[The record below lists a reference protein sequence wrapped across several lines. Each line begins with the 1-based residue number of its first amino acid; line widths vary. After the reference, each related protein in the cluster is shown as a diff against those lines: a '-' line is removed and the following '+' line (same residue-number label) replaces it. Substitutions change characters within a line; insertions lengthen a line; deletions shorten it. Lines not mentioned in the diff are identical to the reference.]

1 MRKQANRKV
10 PQKRM
15 CLRSLRKK
23 TEHGMGAFGSAC
35 VRTALV
41 LSLAAGGLALPSAAF
56 PVMAETAADISES
69 ASGNVTD
76 QSDSLDAAV
85 WTDTSVTSV
94 DYNNL
99 EQLVQNNRSL
109 KNALDNYTSS
119 RETYENML
127 KILED
132 ERVDDLQRNG
142 DYMKFMQ
149 EKYED
154 DAEAK
159 ATYKMNASM
168 LNMSISQITKQLES
182 QESKTQT
189 TSRQKTIDS
198 YVLTAQ
204 SLMRTYN
211 QMNTKAQ
218 AEEKNYQA
226 AQSSYQAAMKKQSAG
241 MATAADVMAASDTMQ
256 SAKNRYESY
265 RQQAS
270 NARFNLLSA
279 LGLDTGADIAIGSVP
294 LPELAAIEAVDFN
307 SDMEQA
313 IGNSSSVQNARH
325 QSAGTATE
333 ISVKSDQESQAEG
346 TVRSRM
352 QSLYDQLK
360 AAKLQYDGAEA
371 AYQSASITY
380 ASLQKKQQA
389 GMLNQSD
396 YLQGV
401 ADYYSALDA
410 KETGVV
416 NLNQA
421 WETYNWTVKG
431 VS

>member
-23 TEHGMGAFGSAC
+23 AEYGRDIFGSAC
-35 VRTALV
+35 VRAALV
-41 LSLAAGGLALPSAAF
+41 LSLAAGALTLPSAAF
-56 PVMAETAADISES
+56 PVMAETAADVSES
-69 ASGNVTD
+69 VSGNVED
-76 QSDSLDAAV
+76 QSDSLETAVQTDA
-85 WTDTSVTSV
+85 SVTSV

-127 KILED
+127 KTLED
-132 ERVDDLQRNG
+132 ER

-182 QESKTQT
+182 QESKIQT

-226 AQSSYQAAMKKQSAG
+226 AQSSYQAVLKKQSAG
-241 MATAADVMAASDTMQ
+241 MATAADVMTASDTMQ

-279 LGLDTGADIAIGSVP
+279 LGLDTSADIAIGSVP
-294 LPELAAIEAVDFN
+294 LPDLSAIDVVDFN
-307 SDMEQA
+307 TDVEQA
-313 IGNSSSVQNARH
+313 VGNSSSVQNARH

-352 QSLYDQLK
+352 QSLYEQLK
-360 AAKLQYDGAEA
+360 AAKLQYEGAEA

-389 GMLNQSD
+389 GMLSQSD

-401 ADYYSALDA
+401 VDYYSALDA
-410 KETGVV
+410 KETAVV

>member
-1 MRKQANRKV
+1 MRKQADRKV

-41 LSLAAGGLALPSAAF
+41 LSLAAGALALPSAAF
-56 PVMAETAADISES
+56 PVMAETAADVSES

-76 QSDSLDAAV
+76 QTDSLDAADQ
-85 WTDTSVTSV
+85 TDTSVTCV

-99 EQLVQNNRSL
+99 EQLVQNNRNL

-127 KILED
+127 KTLED
-132 ERVDDLQRNG
+132 ER

-182 QESKTQT
+182 QESKIQT

-226 AQSSYQAAMKKQSAG
+226 AQSSYQAVLKKQSAG
-241 MATAADVMAASDTMQ
+241 MATAADVMTASDTMQ

-279 LGLDTGADIAIGSVP
+279 LGLDTSADIAIGSVP
-294 LPELAAIEAVDFN
+294 LPDLSAIDVVDFN
-307 SDMEQA
+307 THVEQA
-313 IGNSSSVQNARH
+313 VGNSSSVQNARH
-325 QSAGTATE
+325 QIAGTATE

-352 QSLYDQLK
+352 QSLYEQLK
-360 AAKLQYDGAEA
+360 AAKLQYEGAEA

-389 GMLNQSD
+389 GMLSQSD

-401 ADYYSALDA
+401 VDYYSALDA
-410 KETGVV
+410 KETAVV

>member
-1 MRKQANRKV
+1 MRKQADRKV

-41 LSLAAGGLALPSAAF
+41 LSLAAGALALPSAAF
-56 PVMAETAADISES
+56 PVMAETAADVSES
-69 ASGNVTD
+69 ASGNVAD
-76 QSDSLDAAV
+76 QSDSLETAVQTDA
-85 WTDTSVTSV
+85 SVTSV

-99 EQLVQNNRSL
+99 EQLVQNNRNL

-127 KILED
+127 KTLED
-132 ERVDDLQRNG
+132 ER

-182 QESKTQT
+182 QESKIQT

-226 AQSSYQAAMKKQSAG
+226 AQSSYQAALKKQSAG

-279 LGLDTGADIAIGSVP
+279 LGLDTSVGIAIGSVP
-294 LPELAAIEAVDFN
+294 LPDLAAIEAVDFN

-389 GMLNQSD
+389 GMLSQSD

-410 KETGVV
+410 KGDRSGQSESGVGNV
-416 NLNQA
+416 
-421 WETYNWTVKG
+421 
-431 VS
+431 

>member
-1 MRKQANRKV
+1 MRKQTNRKV
-10 PQKRM
+10 PQRRM

-23 TEHGMGAFGSAC
+23 AEYGRDIFGSAC
-35 VRTALV
+35 VRAALV
-41 LSLAAGGLALPSAAF
+41 LSLAAGALTLPSAAF
-56 PVMAETAADISES
+56 PVMAETAADASES
-69 ASGNVTD
+69 ASGNVVD
-76 QSDSLDAAV
+76 QSDSLETAVQTDA
-85 WTDTSVTSV
+85 SVISV
-94 DYNNL
+94 DYTNL
-99 EQLVQNNRSL
+99 EQLVQNNRNL
-109 KNALDNYTSS
+109 KNALDNYTSNK
-119 RETYENML
+119 ETYESML
-127 KILED
+127 KTLED
-132 ERVDDLQRNG
+132 ER

-154 DAEAK
+154 DAETK

-211 QMNTKAQ
+211 QMNTKTQ

-226 AQSSYQAAMKKQSAG
+226 AQSSYQAALKKQSAG
-241 MATAADVMAASDTMQ
+241 IATAADVMEASDTMQ

-265 RQQAS
+265 RQQAA
-270 NARFNLLSA
+270 NARFNLLPA
-279 LGLDTGADIAIGSVP
+279 LGLDTSADITIGSVP
-294 LPELAAIEAVDFN
+294 LPDLSVIDAVDFN
-307 SDMEQA
+307 TDVEQA
-313 IGNSSSVQNARH
+313 IGNSVSVQNTRH

-333 ISVKSDQESQAEG
+333 ISVKSTQESQAEG
-346 TVRSRM
+346 TVRSQM

-360 AAKLQYDGAEA
+360 AARLQYEGAED

-389 GMLNQSD
+389 GMLSQND

-410 KETGVV
+410 KETAVV

>member
-1 MRKQANRKV
+1 MVA
-10 PQKRM
+10 
-15 CLRSLRKK
+15 
-23 TEHGMGAFGSAC
+23 
-35 VRTALV
+35 
-41 LSLAAGGLALPSAAF
+41 LAAGALALPSAAF
-56 PVMAETAADISES
+56 PVMAETAADASES
-69 ASGNVTD
+69 AFGNVAD
-76 QSDSLDAAV
+76 RSDSLDTAV
-85 WTDTSVTSV
+85 WTDASVISV

-99 EQLVQNNRSL
+99 EQLVQNNRNL
-109 KNALDNYTSS
+109 KNALDNYTSNK
-119 RETYENML
+119 ETYENML
-127 KILED
+127 KTLED
-132 ERVDDLQRNG
+132 ER

-226 AQSSYQAAMKKQSAG
+226 AQSSYQAALKKQSAG

-279 LGLDTGADIAIGSVP
+279 LGLDTSVGIAIGSVP
-294 LPELAAIEAVDFN
+294 LPDLAAIEAVDFN

-352 QSLYDQLK
+352 QSLYEQLK
-360 AAKLQYDGAEA
+360 AAKLQYEGAEA

-389 GMLNQSD
+389 GMLGQSD

-410 KETGVV
+410 RETAVV

>member
-56 PVMAETAADISES
+56 PVMAETAADVSES

-76 QSDSLDAAV
+76 QSDSLDTAV
-85 WTDTSVTSV
+85 QTDTSVTCV

-99 EQLVQNNRSL
+99 EQLVQNNRNL
-109 KNALDNYTSS
+109 KNALDNYTSNK
-119 RETYENML
+119 ETYENML
-127 KILED
+127 KTLED
-132 ERVDDLQRNG
+132 ER

-211 QMNTKAQ
+211 QMNTKAR

-279 LGLDTGADIAIGSVP
+279 LGLDTCVGIAIGSVP
-294 LPELAAIEAVDFN
+294 LPDLAAIEAVDFN

-371 AYQSASITY
+371 AYHSASITY

-389 GMLNQSD
+389 GMLSQSD

-410 KETGVV
+410 KETAVV
-416 NLNQA
+416 QLNQA

>member
-1 MRKQANRKV
+1 MRKQADRKV

-56 PVMAETAADISES
+56 PVMAETAADVSES

-76 QSDSLDAAV
+76 QSDSLDTAV
-85 WTDTSVTSV
+85 QTDTSVTCV

-99 EQLVQNNRSL
+99 EQLVQNNRNL
-109 KNALDNYTSS
+109 KNALDNYTSNK
-119 RETYENML
+119 ETYENML
-127 KILED
+127 KTLED
-132 ERVDDLQRNG
+132 ER

-241 MATAADVMAASDTMQ
+241 MATAVDVMAASDTMQ

-279 LGLDTGADIAIGSVP
+279 LGLDTSVGIAIGSVP
-294 LPELAAIEAVDFN
+294 LPDLAAIEAVDFN

-371 AYQSASITY
+371 AYRSASITY

-389 GMLNQSD
+389 GMLSQSD

-410 KETGVV
+410 KETAVV

>member
-1 MRKQANRKV
+1 MRKQADRKV

-56 PVMAETAADISES
+56 PVMAETAADVSES

-76 QSDSLDAAV
+76 QSDSLDTAV
-85 WTDTSVTSV
+85 QTDTSVTCV

-99 EQLVQNNRSL
+99 EQLVQNNRNL
-109 KNALDNYTSS
+109 KNALDNYTSNK
-119 RETYENML
+119 ETYENML
-127 KILED
+127 KTLED
-132 ERVDDLQRNG
+132 ER

-294 LPELAAIEAVDFN
+294 LPDLAAIEAVDFN

-352 QSLYDQLK
+352 QSLYDQLQ
-360 AAKLQYDGAEA
+360 AAKLQYEGAED

-410 KETGVV
+410 KETAVV

>member
-23 TEHGMGAFGSAC
+23 AEYGRDIFGSAC
-35 VRTALV
+35 VRAALV
-41 LSLAAGGLALPSAAF
+41 LSLAAGALTLPSAAF
-56 PVMAETAADISES
+56 PVMAETAADASES
-69 ASGNVTD
+69 ASGNVVD
-76 QSDSLDAAV
+76 QSDSLDTAV
-85 WTDTSVTSV
+85 QTDTSVTCV

-99 EQLVQNNRSL
+99 EQLVQNNRNL
-109 KNALDNYTSS
+109 KNALDNYTSNK
-119 RETYENML
+119 ETYESML
-127 KILED
+127 KTLED
-132 ERVDDLQRNG
+132 ER

-182 QESKTQT
+182 QESKIQT

-226 AQSSYQAAMKKQSAG
+226 AQSSYQAVLKKQSAG
-241 MATAADVMAASDTMQ
+241 MATAADVMTASDTMQ

-279 LGLDTGADIAIGSVP
+279 LGLDTSADIAIGSVP
-294 LPELAAIEAVDFN
+294 LPDLSAIDVVDFN
-307 SDMEQA
+307 TDVEQA
-313 IGNSSSVQNARH
+313 VGNSSSVQNARH

-352 QSLYDQLK
+352 QSLYEQLK
-360 AAKLQYDGAEA
+360 AAKLQYEGAEA

-389 GMLNQSD
+389 GMLSQSD

-401 ADYYSALDA
+401 VDYYSALDA
-410 KETGVV
+410 KETAVV

>member
-1 MRKQANRKV
+1 MRKQADRKV

-56 PVMAETAADISES
+56 PVMAETAADVSES

-76 QSDSLDAAV
+76 QTDSLDVADQ
-85 WTDTSVTSV
+85 TNTSVTCV

-99 EQLVQNNRSL
+99 EQLVQNNRNL
-109 KNALDNYTSS
+109 KNALDNYTSNK
-119 RETYENML
+119 ETYENML
-127 KILED
+127 KTLED
-132 ERVDDLQRNG
+132 ER

-226 AQSSYQAAMKKQSAG
+226 AQSSYQAALKKQSAG

-279 LGLDTGADIAIGSVP
+279 LGLDTSVGIAIGSVP
-294 LPELAAIEAVDFN
+294 LPDLAAIEAVDFN

-313 IGNSSSVQNARH
+313 IGNSASVQNARH

-360 AAKLQYDGAEA
+360 AAKLQYDGAED

-389 GMLNQSD
+389 GMLSQSD

-410 KETGVV
+410 KETAVV

>member
-1 MRKQANRKV
+1 MRKQADRKV

-56 PVMAETAADISES
+56 PVMAETAADVSES

-76 QSDSLDAAV
+76 QTDSLDAADQ
-85 WTDTSVTSV
+85 TNTSVTCV

-99 EQLVQNNRSL
+99 EQLVQNNRNL
-109 KNALDNYTSS
+109 KNALDNYTSNK
-119 RETYENML
+119 ETYENML
-127 KILED
+127 KTLED
-132 ERVDDLQRNG
+132 ER

-189 TSRQKTIDS
+189 TSCQKTIDS

-226 AQSSYQAAMKKQSAG
+226 AQSSYQAALKKQSAG

-279 LGLDTGADIAIGSVP
+279 LGLDTSVGIAIGSVP
-294 LPELAAIEAVDFN
+294 LPDLAAIEAVDFN

-325 QSAGTATE
+325 QSAGTAME

-360 AAKLQYDGAEA
+360 AAKLQYDGAED

-389 GMLNQSD
+389 GMLSQSD

-410 KETGVV
+410 KETAVV

>member
-1 MRKQANRKV
+1 MRKQADRKV

-56 PVMAETAADISES
+56 PVMAETAADVSES

-76 QSDSLDAAV
+76 QSDSLDTAV
-85 WTDTSVTSV
+85 QTDTSVTCV

-99 EQLVQNNRSL
+99 EQLVQNNRNL
-109 KNALDNYTSS
+109 KNALDNYTSNK
-119 RETYENML
+119 ETYENML
-127 KILED
+127 KTLED
-132 ERVDDLQRNG
+132 ER

-182 QESKTQT
+182 QESKLQT

-226 AQSSYQAAMKKQSAG
+226 AQSSYQVALKKQSAG

-265 RQQAS
+265 QQQAS

-279 LGLDTGADIAIGSVP
+279 LGLDTSVGIAIGSVP
-294 LPELAAIEAVDFN
+294 LPDLAAIEAVDFN

-389 GMLNQSD
+389 GMLGQSD

-410 KETGVV
+410 RETAVV

>member
-1 MRKQANRKV
+1 MRKQADRKV

-35 VRTALV
+35 VRIALV

-56 PVMAETAADISES
+56 PVMAETAADVSES

-76 QSDSLDAAV
+76 QTDSLDAADQ
-85 WTDTSVTSV
+85 TDTSVTCV

-99 EQLVQNNRSL
+99 EQLVQNNRDL
-109 KNALDNYTSS
+109 KNALDNYTSNK
-119 RETYENML
+119 ETYENML
-127 KILED
+127 KTLED
-132 ERVDDLQRNG
+132 ER

-226 AQSSYQAAMKKQSAG
+226 AQSSYQAALKKQSAG

-279 LGLDTGADIAIGSVP
+279 LGLDTSVGIAIGSVP
-294 LPELAAIEAVDFN
+294 LPDLAAIEAVDFN

-313 IGNSSSVQNARH
+313 VGNSSSVQNARH

-389 GMLNQSD
+389 GMLSQSD

-410 KETGVV
+410 RETAVV

>member
-1 MRKQANRKV
+1 MRKQADRKV
-10 PQKRM
+10 TQKRM
-15 CLRSLRKK
+15 YLRSLRKK

-41 LSLAAGGLALPSAAF
+41 LSLAAGALALPSAAF
-56 PVMAETAADISES
+56 PVMAETAADVSES
-69 ASGNVTD
+69 VSGNVED
-76 QSDSLDAAV
+76 QSDSLETAVQTDA
-85 WTDTSVTSV
+85 SVTSV

-127 KILED
+127 KTLED
-132 ERVDDLQRNG
+132 ER

-182 QESKTQT
+182 QESKIQT

-226 AQSSYQAAMKKQSAG
+226 AQSSYQAVLKKQSAG
-241 MATAADVMAASDTMQ
+241 MATAADVMTASDTMQ

-279 LGLDTGADIAIGSVP
+279 LGLDTSADIAIGSVP
-294 LPELAAIEAVDFN
+294 LPDLSAIDVVDFN
-307 SDMEQA
+307 TDVEQA
-313 IGNSSSVQNARH
+313 VGNSSSVQNARH

-352 QSLYDQLK
+352 QSLYEQLK
-360 AAKLQYDGAEA
+360 AAKLQYEGAEA

-389 GMLNQSD
+389 GMLSQSD

-401 ADYYSALDA
+401 VDYYSALDA
-410 KETGVV
+410 KETAVV

>member
-56 PVMAETAADISES
+56 PVMAETAADVSES

-76 QSDSLDAAV
+76 QSDSLDTAV
-85 WTDTSVTSV
+85 QTDTSVTCV

-99 EQLVQNNRSL
+99 EQLVQNNRNL
-109 KNALDNYTSS
+109 KNALDNYTSNK
-119 RETYENML
+119 ETYENML
-127 KILED
+127 KTLED
-132 ERVDDLQRNG
+132 ER

-265 RQQAS
+265 RQQAA

-279 LGLDTGADIAIGSVP
+279 LGLDTSADITIGSVP
-294 LPELAAIEAVDFN
+294 LPDLSVIDAVDFN
-307 SDMEQA
+307 TDVEQA

-389 GMLNQSD
+389 GMLSQND
-396 YLQGV
+396 YQQGV

-410 KETGVV
+410 KETAVV

>member
-1 MRKQANRKV
+1 MRKQADRKV

-41 LSLAAGGLALPSAAF
+41 LSLAAGALALPSAAF
-56 PVMAETAADISES
+56 PVMAETAADASES
-69 ASGNVTD
+69 ASGNVVD
-76 QSDSLDAAV
+76 QSDSLDTAV
-85 WTDTSVTSV
+85 QTDTSVTSV

-99 EQLVQNNRSL
+99 EQLVQNNRNL

-119 RETYENML
+119 RETYESML
-127 KILED
+127 KTLED
-132 ERVDDLQRNG
+132 ER

-182 QESKTQT
+182 QESKIQT

-226 AQSSYQAAMKKQSAG
+226 AQSSYQAALKKQSAG

-279 LGLDTGADIAIGSVP
+279 LGLDTSADIAIGSVP
-294 LPELAAIEAVDFN
+294 LPDLSAIDVVDFN
-307 SDMEQA
+307 TDVEQA
-313 IGNSSSVQNARH
+313 VGNSSSVQNARH

-352 QSLYDQLK
+352 QSLYEQLK
-360 AAKLQYDGAEA
+360 AAKLQYEGAEA

-389 GMLNQSD
+389 GMLGQSD

-410 KETGVV
+410 RETAVV

>member
-1 MRKQANRKV
+1 MRKQADRKV

-41 LSLAAGGLALPSAAF
+41 LSLAAGGLALPFAAF
-56 PVMAETAADISES
+56 PVMAETAADASES

-76 QSDSLDAAV
+76 QSDSLDTAV
-85 WTDTSVTSV
+85 QTDTSVTCV

-99 EQLVQNNRSL
+99 EQLVQNNRNL
-109 KNALDNYTSS
+109 KNALDNYTSNK
-119 RETYENML
+119 ETYENML
-127 KILED
+127 KTLED
-132 ERVDDLQRNG
+132 ER

-226 AQSSYQAAMKKQSAG
+226 AQSSYQAALKKQSAG

-279 LGLDTGADIAIGSVP
+279 LGLDTSVGIAIGSVP
-294 LPELAAIEAVDFN
+294 LPDLAAIEAVDFN

-313 IGNSSSVQNARH
+313 VGNSSSVQNARH

-389 GMLNQSD
+389 GMLSQND

-410 KETGVV
+410 KETAVV

>member
-1 MRKQANRKV
+1 MRKQADRKV

-56 PVMAETAADISES
+56 LVMAETAADVSES

-76 QSDSLDAAV
+76 QSDSLDTAV
-85 WTDTSVTSV
+85 QTETSVTCV

-99 EQLVQNNRSL
+99 EQLVQNNRNL
-109 KNALDNYTSS
+109 KNALDNYTSNK
-119 RETYENML
+119 ETYENML
-127 KILED
+127 KTLED
-132 ERVDDLQRNG
+132 ER

-182 QESKTQT
+182 QESKIQT

-279 LGLDTGADIAIGSVP
+279 LGLDSSADITIGSVP
-294 LPELAAIEAVDFN
+294 LPELAAIDAVDFN
-307 SDMEQA
+307 TDVEQA
-313 IGNSSSVQNARH
+313 VGNSASVQNARH

-360 AAKLQYDGAEA
+360 AARLQYEGAED

-389 GMLNQSD
+389 GMLSQND

-410 KETGVV
+410 KETAVV

>member
-1 MRKQANRKV
+1 MRKQADRKV

-35 VRTALV
+35 ARTALV
-41 LSLAAGGLALPSAAF
+41 LSLAAGALALPSAAF
-56 PVMAETAADISES
+56 PVMAETAEDVFES

-127 KILED
+127 KTLED
-132 ERVDDLQRNG
+132 ER

-182 QESKTQT
+182 QESQTQT

-294 LPELAAIEAVDFN
+294 LPDLAAIEAVDFN

-360 AAKLQYDGAEA
+360 AAKLQYDGAED

-389 GMLNQSD
+389 GMLSQSD

-410 KETGVV
+410 KETAVV
-416 NLNQA
+416 QLNQA

>member
-1 MRKQANRKV
+1 MRKQANRRV

-56 PVMAETAADISES
+56 PVMAETAADVSES
-69 ASGNVTD
+69 ASGNVAD
-76 QSDSLDAAV
+76 QFDSLETAVQTDA
-85 WTDTSVTSV
+85 SVTSV

-127 KILED
+127 KTLED
-132 ERVDDLQRNG
+132 ER

-226 AQSSYQAAMKKQSAG
+226 AQSSYQAVLKKQSAG

-279 LGLDTGADIAIGSVP
+279 LGLDTSADIAIGSVP
-294 LPELAAIEAVDFN
+294 LPDLSAIDAVDFN
-307 SDMEQA
+307 TDVEQA
-313 IGNSSSVQNARH
+313 VGNSASVQNVRH

-352 QSLYDQLK
+352 QSLYEQLK
-360 AAKLQYDGAEA
+360 AAKLQYEGAEA

-380 ASLQKKQQA
+380 TSLQKKQQA
-389 GMLNQSD
+389 GMLSQSD

-401 ADYYSALDA
+401 ADYYSALDVR
-410 KETGVV
+410 ETAVV
-416 NLNQA
+416 SLNQA
-421 WETYNWTVKG
+421 WESYNWTVKG

>member
-1 MRKQANRKV
+1 MRKQADRKV

-56 PVMAETAADISES
+56 PVMAETAADVSES

-76 QSDSLDAAV
+76 QSDSLGAAV

-127 KILED
+127 KTLED
-132 ERVDDLQRNG
+132 ER

-265 RQQAS
+265 RQQAA
-270 NARFNLLSA
+270 NARFNLLSV
-279 LGLDTGADIAIGSVP
+279 LGLDTSADITIGSVP
-294 LPELAAIEAVDFN
+294 LPDLSAIDAVDFN
-307 SDMEQA
+307 TDVEQA
-313 IGNSSSVQNARH
+313 IDNSASVQNTRH
-325 QSAGTATE
+325 QSAGSATE
-333 ISVKSDQESQAEG
+333 ISVKSNQESQAEG
-346 TVRSRM
+346 TVRSQM

-360 AAKLQYDGAEA
+360 AAKLQYEGAED
-371 AYQSASITY
+371 AYESASVTY

-389 GMLNQSD
+389 GMLSQND
-396 YLQGV
+396 YQQGV

-410 KETGVV
+410 KETAVV

>member
-56 PVMAETAADISES
+56 PVMAETAADVSES

-76 QSDSLDAAV
+76 QSDSLDTAV
-85 WTDTSVTSV
+85 QTDTSVTCV

-99 EQLVQNNRSL
+99 EQLVQNNRNL
-109 KNALDNYTSS
+109 KNALNNYTSNK
-119 RETYENML
+119 ETYENML
-127 KILED
+127 KTLED
-132 ERVDDLQRNG
+132 ER

-189 TSRQKTIDS
+189 ISRQKTIDS

-256 SAKNRYESY
+256 SAKNRYEAY
-265 RQQAS
+265 RQQAA

-279 LGLDTGADIAIGSVP
+279 LGLDTSADITIGSVP
-294 LPELAAIEAVDFN
+294 LPDLSAIDAVDFN
-307 SDMEQA
+307 TDVEQA
-313 IGNSSSVQNARH
+313 IGNSASVQNTRH

-333 ISVKSDQESQAEG
+333 ISVKSNQESQDEG
-346 TVRSRM
+346 TVRSQM

-360 AAKLQYDGAEA
+360 AARLQYEGAED

-389 GMLNQSD
+389 GMLSQND
-396 YLQGV
+396 YQQGV

-410 KETGVV
+410 KETAVV

>member
-1 MRKQANRKV
+1 MRKQADRKV

-15 CLRSLRKK
+15 YLRSLRKK
-23 TEHGMGAFGSAC
+23 AEYGMDKFGSAC
-35 VRTALV
+35 VRAALV
-41 LSLAAGGLALPSAAF
+41 LSLAAGALVLPSAAF
-56 PVMAETAADISES
+56 PVMAETAADVSES
-69 ASGNVTD
+69 VSGNVED
-76 QSDSLDAAV
+76 QSDSLETAVQTDA
-85 WTDTSVTSV
+85 SVTSV

-127 KILED
+127 KTLED
-132 ERVDDLQRNG
+132 ER

-182 QESKTQT
+182 QESKIQT

-226 AQSSYQAAMKKQSAG
+226 AQSSYQAVLKKQSAG
-241 MATAADVMAASDTMQ
+241 MATAADVMTASDTMQ

-279 LGLDTGADIAIGSVP
+279 LGLDTSADIAIGSVP
-294 LPELAAIEAVDFN
+294 LPDLSAIDVVDFN
-307 SDMEQA
+307 TDVEQA
-313 IGNSSSVQNARH
+313 VGNSSSVQNARH

-352 QSLYDQLK
+352 QSLYEQLK
-360 AAKLQYDGAEA
+360 AAKLQYEGAEA

-389 GMLNQSD
+389 GMLSQSD

-410 KETGVV
+410 KETAVV

>member
-1 MRKQANRKV
+1 MRKQADRKV

-56 PVMAETAADISES
+56 PVMAETAADASES

-76 QSDSLDAAV
+76 QSDSLDTAV
-85 WTDTSVTSV
+85 QTDTSVTCV

-99 EQLVQNNRSL
+99 EQLVQNNRNL
-109 KNALDNYTSS
+109 KNALDNYTSNK
-119 RETYENML
+119 ETYENML
-127 KILED
+127 KTLED
-132 ERVDDLQRNG
+132 ER

-226 AQSSYQAAMKKQSAG
+226 AQSSYQAALKKQSAG

-279 LGLDTGADIAIGSVP
+279 LGLDTSVGIAIGSVP
-294 LPELAAIEAVDFN
+294 LPDLAAIEAVDFN

-313 IGNSSSVQNARH
+313 VGNSSSVQNARH

-389 GMLNQSD
+389 GMLSQND

-410 KETGVV
+410 KETAVV

>member
-1 MRKQANRKV
+1 MRKQADRKV

-15 CLRSLRKK
+15 YLRSLRKK
-23 TEHGMGAFGSAC
+23 AEYGMDKFGSAC
-35 VRTALV
+35 VRAALV
-41 LSLAAGGLALPSAAF
+41 LSLAAGALTLPSAAF
-56 PVMAETAADISES
+56 PVMAETAADASES
-69 ASGNVTD
+69 ASGNVAD
-76 QSDSLDAAV
+76 QSDSLDTAV
-85 WTDTSVTSV
+85 QTDTSVTCV

-127 KILED
+127 KTLED
-132 ERVDDLQRNG
+132 ER

-182 QESKTQT
+182 QESKIQT

-226 AQSSYQAAMKKQSAG
+226 AQSSYQAVLKKQSAG
-241 MATAADVMAASDTMQ
+241 MATAADVMTASDTMQ

-265 RQQAS
+265 RQQAA

-279 LGLDTGADIAIGSVP
+279 LGLDTSADITIGSVP
-294 LPELAAIEAVDFN
+294 LPDLSAIDVVDFN
-307 SDMEQA
+307 TDVEQA
-313 IGNSSSVQNARH
+313 VGNSSSVQNARH

-352 QSLYDQLK
+352 QSLYEQLK
-360 AAKLQYDGAEA
+360 AAKLQYEGAEA

-389 GMLNQSD
+389 GMLSQSD

-410 KETGVV
+410 KETAVV

>member
-1 MRKQANRKV
+1 MRKQADRRV

-23 TEHGMGAFGSAC
+23 TEHGMGAFGSVC

-56 PVMAETAADISES
+56 PVMAETVADVSES

-76 QSDSLDAAV
+76 QSDSLDTAV
-85 WTDTSVTSV
+85 QTDTSVTSVTSV

-127 KILED
+127 KTLEN
-132 ERVDDLQRNG
+132 ER

-226 AQSSYQAAMKKQSAG
+226 AQSGYQAALKKQSAG

-265 RQQAS
+265 RQQAA

-279 LGLDTGADIAIGSVP
+279 LGLDHI
-294 LPELAAIEAVDFN
+294 F
-307 SDMEQA
+307 
-313 IGNSSSVQNARH
+313 QNF
-325 QSAGTATE
+325 S
-333 ISVKSDQESQAEG
+333 
-346 TVRSRM
+346 
-352 QSLYDQLK
+352 
-360 AAKLQYDGAEA
+360 
-371 AYQSASITY
+371 
-380 ASLQKKQQA
+380 
-389 GMLNQSD
+389 
-396 YLQGV
+396 
-401 ADYYSALDA
+401 
-410 KETGVV
+410 
-416 NLNQA
+416 
-421 WETYNWTVKG
+421 
-431 VS
+431 

>member
-1 MRKQANRKV
+1 MRKQADRKV

-56 PVMAETAADISES
+56 LVMAETAADVSES

-76 QSDSLDAAV
+76 QSDSLDTAV
-85 WTDTSVTSV
+85 QTDTSVTCV

-99 EQLVQNNRSL
+99 EQLVQNNRNL
-109 KNALDNYTSS
+109 KNALDNYTSNK
-119 RETYENML
+119 ETYENML
-127 KILED
+127 KTLED
-132 ERVDDLQRNG
+132 ER

-182 QESKTQT
+182 QESKIQT

-279 LGLDTGADIAIGSVP
+279 LGLDSSADITIGSVP
-294 LPELAAIEAVDFN
+294 LPELAAIDAVDFN
-307 SDMEQA
+307 TDVEQA
-313 IGNSSSVQNARH
+313 VGNSASVQNARH

-360 AAKLQYDGAEA
+360 AARLQYEGAEN

-389 GMLNQSD
+389 GMLSQND

-410 KETGVV
+410 KETAVV

>member
-1 MRKQANRKV
+1 MKRKLLTISGRVLLAVTLSVSSFSLPCTAFQA
-10 PQKRM
+10 
-15 CLRSLRKK
+15 
-23 TEHGMGAFGSAC
+23 
-35 VRTALV
+35 
-41 LSLAAGGLALPSAAF
+41 
-56 PVMAETAADISES
+56 MAEAAEE
-69 ASGNVTD
+69 TT
-76 QSDSLDAAV
+76 Q
-85 WTDTSVTSV
+85 SVTSV

-99 EQLVQNNRSL
+99 EQLVQNNRNL
-109 KNALDNYTSS
+109 KNSLENYTTNK
-119 RETYENML
+119 ETYQNML
-127 KILED
+127 STLET
-132 ERVDDLQRNG
+132 ER

-154 DAEAK
+154 DAETK
-159 ATYKMNASM
+159 AVYKMNASR
-168 LNMSISQITKQLES
+168 LSMSISQITKQLES
-182 QESKTQT
+182 LETKTQSV
-189 TSRQKTIDS
+189 SRQKTIDS

-218 AEEKNYQA
+218 AEQKNYEA
-226 AQSSYQAAMKKQSAG
+226 ARSSYQAALKKQSAG

-265 RQQAS
+265 RQQAA

-279 LGLDTGADIAIGSVP
+279 LGLDTSADITIGSVP
-294 LPELAAIEAVDFN
+294 LPDLSAIDDVDFN
-307 SDMEQA
+307 TDVEQA
-313 IGNSSSVQNARH
+313 IGNSASVQNTRH

-333 ISVKSDQESQAEG
+333 ISVKSNQESQAEG
-346 TVRSRM
+346 TVRSQM

-360 AAKLQYDGAEA
+360 AAKLEYEGAED
-371 AYQSASITY
+371 AYESASITY
-380 ASLQKKQQA
+380 AFLQKKQQA
-389 GMLNQSD
+389 GMLSQSD

-410 KETGVV
+410 KESAVV
-416 NLNQA
+416 QLNQA

>member
-1 MRKQANRKV
+1 MRKQADRKV

-15 CLRSLRKK
+15 YLRSLRKK
-23 TEHGMGAFGSAC
+23 AEYGMDKFGSAC
-35 VRTALV
+35 VRAALV
-41 LSLAAGGLALPSAAF
+41 LSLAAGALALPSAAF
-56 PVMAETAADISES
+56 PVMAETAADVSES
-69 ASGNVTD
+69 VSGNVED
-76 QSDSLDAAV
+76 QSDSLETAVQTDA
-85 WTDTSVTSV
+85 SVTSV

-127 KILED
+127 KTLED
-132 ERVDDLQRNG
+132 ER

-182 QESKTQT
+182 QESKIQT

-226 AQSSYQAAMKKQSAG
+226 AQSSYQAVLKKQSAG
-241 MATAADVMAASDTMQ
+241 MATAADVMTASDTMQ

-279 LGLDTGADIAIGSVP
+279 LGLDTSADIAIGSVP
-294 LPELAAIEAVDFN
+294 LPDLSAIDVVDFN
-307 SDMEQA
+307 TDVEQA
-313 IGNSSSVQNARH
+313 VGNSSSVQNARH
-325 QSAGTATE
+325 QSAGSATE

-352 QSLYDQLK
+352 QSLYEQLK
-360 AAKLQYDGAEA
+360 AAKLQYEGAEA

-389 GMLNQSD
+389 GMLSQSD

-410 KETGVV
+410 KETAVV

>member
-23 TEHGMGAFGSAC
+23 AEYGMDKFGSAC
-35 VRTALV
+35 VRAALV
-41 LSLAAGGLALPSAAF
+41 LSLAAGALTLPSAAF
-56 PVMAETAADISES
+56 PVMAETAADASES
-69 ASGNVTD
+69 ASGNVAD
-76 QSDSLDAAV
+76 RSDSLETAVQTDA
-85 WTDTSVTSV
+85 SVISV

-127 KILED
+127 KTLED
-132 ERVDDLQRNG
+132 ER

-226 AQSSYQAAMKKQSAG
+226 AQSSYQAALKKQSAG

-265 RQQAS
+265 RQQAA

-279 LGLDTGADIAIGSVP
+279 LGLDTSADITIGSVP
-294 LPELAAIEAVDFN
+294 LPDLSAIDAVDFN
-307 SDMEQA
+307 TDVEQA
-313 IGNSSSVQNARH
+313 IGNSASVQNTRH

-333 ISVKSDQESQAEG
+333 ISVKSNQESQAEG

-389 GMLNQSD
+389 GMLSQSD

-410 KETGVV
+410 NETAVV

>member
-1 MRKQANRKV
+1 MRKQADRKV

-15 CLRSLRKK
+15 YLRSLRKK
-23 TEHGMGAFGSAC
+23 AEYGMDKFGSAC
-35 VRTALV
+35 VRAALV
-41 LSLAAGGLALPSAAF
+41 LSLAAGALALPSAAF
-56 PVMAETAADISES
+56 PVMAETAADVSES
-69 ASGNVTD
+69 VSGNVED
-76 QSDSLDAAV
+76 QSDSLETAVQTDA
-85 WTDTSVTSV
+85 SVTSV

-127 KILED
+127 KTLED
-132 ERVDDLQRNG
+132 ER

-226 AQSSYQAAMKKQSAG
+226 AQSSYQAALKKQSAG

-279 LGLDTGADIAIGSVP
+279 LGLDTSADIAIGSVP
-294 LPELAAIEAVDFN
+294 LPDLSAIDVVDFN
-307 SDMEQA
+307 TDVEQA
-313 IGNSSSVQNARH
+313 VGNSASVQNARH

-346 TVRSRM
+346 TVRSQM
-352 QSLYDQLK
+352 QSLYEQLK
-360 AAKLQYDGAEA
+360 AAKLQYEGAEA

-389 GMLNQSD
+389 GMLSQSD

-410 KETGVV
+410 KETAVV

>member
-1 MRKQANRKV
+1 MRKQADRKV

-56 PVMAETAADISES
+56 PVMAETAADASES

-76 QSDSLDAAV
+76 QSDSVDTAV
-85 WTDTSVTSV
+85 QTDTSVTCV

-99 EQLVQNNRSL
+99 EQLVQNNRNL
-109 KNALDNYTSS
+109 KNALDNYTSNK
-119 RETYENML
+119 ETYENML
-127 KILED
+127 KTLED
-132 ERVDDLQRNG
+132 ER

-182 QESKTQT
+182 QESKLQT

-226 AQSSYQAAMKKQSAG
+226 AQSSYQEALKKQSAG

-279 LGLDTGADIAIGSVP
+279 LGLDTSVGIAIGSVP
-294 LPELAAIEAVDFN
+294 LPDLAAIEAVDFN

-313 IGNSSSVQNARH
+313 VGNSSSVQNARH

-389 GMLNQSD
+389 GMLSQSD

-410 KETGVV
+410 KETAVV

>member
-10 PQKRM
+10 PQRRM

-23 TEHGMGAFGSAC
+23 AEYGRDIFGSAC
-35 VRTALV
+35 VRAALV
-41 LSLAAGGLALPSAAF
+41 LSLAAGALTLPSAAF
-56 PVMAETAADISES
+56 PVMAETAADVSES
-69 ASGNVTD
+69 VSGNVED
-76 QSDSLDAAV
+76 QSDSLETAVQTDA
-85 WTDTSVTSV
+85 SVTSV

-127 KILED
+127 KTLED
-132 ERVDDLQRNG
+132 ER

-182 QESKTQT
+182 QESKIQT

-226 AQSSYQAAMKKQSAG
+226 AQSSYQAVLKKQSAG
-241 MATAADVMAASDTMQ
+241 MATAADVMTASDTMQ

-279 LGLDTGADIAIGSVP
+279 LGLDTSADIAIGSVP
-294 LPELAAIEAVDFN
+294 LPDLSAIDVVDFN
-307 SDMEQA
+307 TDVEQA
-313 IGNSSSVQNARH
+313 VGNSSSVQNARH

-352 QSLYDQLK
+352 QSLYEQLK
-360 AAKLQYDGAEA
+360 AAKLQYEGAEA

-389 GMLNQSD
+389 GMLSQSD

-401 ADYYSALDA
+401 VDYYSALDA
-410 KETGVV
+410 KETAVV

>member
-1 MRKQANRKV
+1 MRKQTNRKV
-10 PQKRM
+10 PQRRM

-23 TEHGMGAFGSAC
+23 AEYGRDIFGSAC
-35 VRTALV
+35 VRAALV
-41 LSLAAGGLALPSAAF
+41 LSLAAGALTLPSAAF
-56 PVMAETAADISES
+56 PVMAETAADASES
-69 ASGNVTD
+69 TSGNVVD
-76 QSDSLDAAV
+76 QSDSLETAVQTDA
-85 WTDTSVTSV
+85 SVISV

-99 EQLVQNNRSL
+99 EHLVQNNRNL
-109 KNALDNYTSS
+109 KNALDNYTSNK
-119 RETYENML
+119 ETYENML
-127 KILED
+127 KTLED
-132 ERVDDLQRNG
+132 ER

-154 DAEAK
+154 DAETK
-159 ATYKMNASM
+159 AIYKMNASM

-211 QMNTKAQ
+211 QMNTKTQ
-218 AEEKNYQA
+218 AEEKNYEA
-226 AQSSYQAAMKKQSAG
+226 AQSSYQVALKKQSAG
-241 MATAADVMAASDTMQ
+241 MATTADVMEASDTMQ

-265 RQQAS
+265 RQQAA

-279 LGLDTGADIAIGSVP
+279 LGLDTSADITIGSVP
-294 LPELAAIEAVDFN
+294 LPDLSAIDDVDFN
-307 SDMEQA
+307 TDVEQA
-313 IGNSSSVQNARH
+313 IGNSASVQNTRH

-333 ISVKSDQESQAEG
+333 ISVKSNQESQAEG
-346 TVRSRM
+346 TVRSQM

-360 AAKLQYDGAEA
+360 AAKLEYEGAED
-371 AYQSASITY
+371 AYESASITY
-380 ASLQKKQQA
+380 AFLQKKQQA
-389 GMLNQSD
+389 GMLSQSD

-410 KETGVV
+410 KKSAVV
-416 NLNQA
+416 QLNQA

>member
-1 MRKQANRKV
+1 MRKQTNRKV
-10 PQKRM
+10 PQRRM

-23 TEHGMGAFGSAC
+23 AEYGRDIFGSAC
-35 VRTALV
+35 VRAALV
-41 LSLAAGGLALPSAAF
+41 LSLAAGALTLPSAAF
-56 PVMAETAADISES
+56 PVMAETAADASES
-69 ASGNVTD
+69 ASGNVVD
-76 QSDSLDAAV
+76 QSDSLETAVQTDA
-85 WTDTSVTSV
+85 SVISV

-99 EQLVQNNRSL
+99 EQLVQNNRNL
-109 KNALDNYTSS
+109 KNAMDNYTSNK
-119 RETYENML
+119 ETYESML
-127 KILED
+127 KTLED
-132 ERVDDLQRNG
+132 ER

-154 DAEAK
+154 DAETK
-159 ATYKMNASM
+159 AIYKMNASM

-182 QESKTQT
+182 LETKTQSV
-189 TSRQKTIDS
+189 SRQKTIDS
-198 YVLTAQ
+198 YILTAQ

-218 AEEKNYQA
+218 AEQKNYEA
-226 AQSSYQAAMKKQSAG
+226 ARSSYQAALKKQSAG

-265 RQQAS
+265 RQQAA

-279 LGLDTGADIAIGSVP
+279 LGLDTSADITIGSVP
-294 LPELAAIEAVDFN
+294 LPDLSAIDDVDFN
-307 SDMEQA
+307 TDVEQA
-313 IGNSSSVQNARH
+313 IGNSASVQNTRH

-333 ISVKSDQESQAEG
+333 ISVKSNQESQAEG
-346 TVRSRM
+346 TVRSQM

-360 AAKLQYDGAEA
+360 AAKLEYEGAED
-371 AYQSASITY
+371 AYESASITY
-380 ASLQKKQQA
+380 AFLQKKQQA
-389 GMLNQSD
+389 GMLSQSD

-410 KETGVV
+410 KESAVV
-416 NLNQA
+416 QLNQA

>member
-1 MRKQANRKV
+1 MRKQADRKV

-56 PVMAETAADISES
+56 PVMAETAADVSES

-76 QSDSLDAAV
+76 QSDSLDTAV
-85 WTDTSVTSV
+85 QTDTSVTCV

-99 EQLVQNNRSL
+99 EQLVQNNRNL
-109 KNALDNYTSS
+109 KNALDNYTSNK
-119 RETYENML
+119 ETYENML
-127 KILED
+127 KTLED
-132 ERVDDLQRNG
+132 ER

-226 AQSSYQAAMKKQSAG
+226 AQSSYQAALKKQSAG

-279 LGLDTGADIAIGSVP
+279 LGLDTSVGIAIGSVP
-294 LPELAAIEAVDFN
+294 LPDLAAIEAVDFN

-360 AAKLQYDGAEA
+360 AAKLQYDGAED

-389 GMLNQSD
+389 GMLSQSD

-410 KETGVV
+410 KETAVV

>member
-10 PQKRM
+10 PQRRM

-23 TEHGMGAFGSAC
+23 AEYGRDIFGSAC
-35 VRTALV
+35 VRAALV
-41 LSLAAGGLALPSAAF
+41 LSLAAGALTLPSAAF
-56 PVMAETAADISES
+56 PVMAETAADASES
-69 ASGNVTD
+69 ASGNVVD
-76 QSDSLDAAV
+76 QSDSLDTAV
-85 WTDTSVTSV
+85 QTDTSVTCV

-99 EQLVQNNRSL
+99 EQLVQNNRNL
-109 KNALDNYTSS
+109 KNALDNYTSNK
-119 RETYENML
+119 ETYENML
-127 KILED
+127 KTLED
-132 ERVDDLQRNG
+132 ER

-279 LGLDTGADIAIGSVP
+279 LGLDTCVGIAIGSVP
-294 LPELAAIEAVDFN
+294 LPDLAAIEAVDFN

-371 AYQSASITY
+371 AYHSASITY

-389 GMLNQSD
+389 GMLSQSD

-410 KETGVV
+410 KETAVV
-416 NLNQA
+416 QLNQA

>member
-1 MRKQANRKV
+1 MRKQADRKV

-56 PVMAETAADISES
+56 PVMAETAADVSES

-76 QSDSLDAAV
+76 QTDSLDAADQ
-85 WTDTSVTSV
+85 TNTSV

-99 EQLVQNNRSL
+99 EQLVQNNRNL
-109 KNALDNYTSS
+109 KNALDNYTSNK
-119 RETYENML
+119 ETYENML
-127 KILED
+127 KTLED
-132 ERVDDLQRNG
+132 ER

-226 AQSSYQAAMKKQSAG
+226 AQSSYQAALKKQSAG

-279 LGLDTGADIAIGSVP
+279 LGLDTSVGIAIGSVP
-294 LPELAAIEAVDFN
+294 LPDLAAIEAVDFN

-360 AAKLQYDGAEA
+360 AATVRWMRKKPQW
-371 AYQSASITY
+371 SI
-380 ASLQKKQQA
+380 
-389 GMLNQSD
+389 
-396 YLQGV
+396 
-401 ADYYSALDA
+401 
-410 KETGVV
+410 
-416 NLNQA
+416 
-421 WETYNWTVKG
+421 
-431 VS
+431 